1 MTRYFKGKLGN
12 VVGGIAGILVSI
24 LAFYFVFA
32 LSVAVAQ
39 YTAPRYV
46 IIESAS
52 GRTVYDADSL
62 VIGSGGSTLYIQG
75 VAVDVSGWDEI
86 TVVLREKNKFSPR

>member
-1 MTRYFKGKLGN
+1 MTRYFKSKLGN
-12 VVGGIAGILVSI
+12 IAGGIAGILVSI

-62 VIGSGGSTLYIQG
+62 VIGSGGSTLYMQG
-75 VAVDVSGWDEI
+75 VAIDVSGWDEI